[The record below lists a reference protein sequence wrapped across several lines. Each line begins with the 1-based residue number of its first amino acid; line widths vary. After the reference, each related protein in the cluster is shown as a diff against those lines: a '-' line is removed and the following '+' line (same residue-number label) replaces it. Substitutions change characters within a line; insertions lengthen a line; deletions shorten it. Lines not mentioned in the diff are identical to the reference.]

1 MFRLIPLLL
10 LVALAYNA
18 IVFLAPTA
26 PEAAVL
32 SVALPSD
39 AEWTLS
45 VGGLLVAVG
54 LVLLYVEILK
64 ATRTSSAAIGDH
76 LLSMAVFVA
85 ALLEFLLLPGFGTD
99 TWFLIMLMTGIDV
112 IAGFTVTIVAA
123 RRDIGL
129 DQGLQ

>member
-1 MFRLIPLLL
+1 MFRLLPLLL
-10 LVALAYNA
+10 LVVAAYNVF
-18 IVFLAPTA
+18 VFLVPVGPADP
-26 PEAAVL
+26 VL
-32 SVALPSD
+32 TTVLPSG
-39 AEWTLS
+39 AQWTLS
-45 VGGLLVAVG
+45 VGGLLVALG

-85 ALLEFLLLPGFGTD
+85 ALLEFLLVPGFGTD